1 MKKKEQKNKISS
13 VVIAVLFPYFGLP
26 YIVIRKPFGTLMMI
40 ILTIWD
46 TVITVMSVFLG
57 IGFVV
62 MESNWSVLFLIIASI
77 LASSFY
83 NSFKVEKEKAQ
94 AKRKTIHFIEEMQ
107 KNNDRIVRETFDLI
121 NNSKNIETV
130 LSRIEFG
137 IDKGFITDS
146 IDDLQIGAIERCYNL
161 TIEKST
167 EKNKQR
173 NVDKYIKVVNEHRES
188 FSPTV
193 LASLDKLVQQPIIIS
208 VETKIE
214 HNLPFDDEY
223 LNTVLDDGKTIREH
237 MQEGFDEAMKKSNMM
252 DEQEDIK
259 LNDMESEFVDAFI
272 SALNPYGLDTAI
284 RYNRMSSGVLN
295 FTYKD
300 MQIGRIKLRGKKMN
314 IQVLYDDS
322 KGWDVKYFDVT
333 TLDDATSHID
343 EWMNYLQFLIKNET
357 I

>member
-1 MKKKEQKNKISS
+1 MKKILVLLFMWVYLIYFSMITIVFILVALPQWLRSKDYFGIIVFTLILFAFWFVYFKIRRYAIKKGYIKNK
-13 VVIAVLFPYFGLP
+13 
-26 YIVIRKPFGTLMMI
+26 
-40 ILTIWD
+40 
-46 TVITVMSVFLG
+46 
-57 IGFVV
+57 
-62 MESNWSVLFLIIASI
+62 
-77 LASSFY
+77 
-83 NSFKVEKEKAQ
+83 KEKNANKTKKVSDIRSNQ
-94 AKRKTIHFIEEMQ
+94 TNETKIDLKTEIANNEKRIK
-107 KNNDRIVRETFDLI
+107 DETYDI
-121 NNSKNIETV
+121 IKKSKNIDTV

-137 IDKGFITDS
+137 KDKGFITDS
-146 IDDLQIGAIERCYNL
+146 IDDLQIEAIERCYNL

-193 LASLDKLVQQPIIIS
+193 LASLNKLVQQPIIIS

-259 LNDMESEFVDAFI
+259 LNDMEADFIKAFI
-272 SALNPYGLDTAI
+272 NTLKPYGLDTAI

-295 FTYKD
+295 FTYKA

-333 TLDDATSHID
+333 TLEDATSHID
-343 EWMNYLQFLIKNET
+343 EWMNYLQSLIKDEK